1 MKICPTTFKILS
13 QIIEAP
19 AEDVIDDIKRKVYIV
34 EMHNDMKKQ

>member
-1 MKICPTTFKILS
+1 MKICPTTFTILS

-19 AEDVIDDIKRKVYIV
+19 ADVIDDIKRTVYIV